1 LKVSSS
7 KLEKHQKC
15 MRCDE
20 IPCIN
25 FYRWTKGKPAGEIT
39 TYKRMIK
46 ALDWRPCEAGSLIYY
61 FCQVFQPF
69 QDDFLSGSLLY
80 QCIRDL
86 KSCVF
91 LLWFG
96 HYRSS
101 LQILRP
107 IVENFLAALYFDV
120 KFNQVSGET
129 EREKVREDYI
139 RFCKNDYEVTGSEWL
154 EIFPKEEW
162 RRKLDQKFLLKW
174 LVAKGRID
182 GKRMTRIQKLVGR
195 LNIYLHPHVE
205 YPETSE
211 CPSPDCPSLVG
222 WDNSEYEKCITILQ
236 DVVAELL
243 WLFRYHV
250 ETSYSRVLRY
260 KRTRATLE
268 NAKEMLKALEDLEH
282 DLGRRLIFSERL
294 RSFIN
299 EL

>member
-1 LKVSSS
+1 MKVSSS

-107 IVENFLAALYFDV
+107 IVENFLAALYLLN
-120 KFNQVSGET
+120 FNPKPKHTLFRGRPYNYYSDAGME
-129 EREKVREDYI
+129 
-139 RFCKNDYEVTGSEWL
+139 NLWL
-154 EIFPKEEW
+154 
-162 RRKLDQKFLLKW
+162 L
-174 LVAKGRID
+174 
-182 GKRMTRIQKLVGR
+182 
-195 LNIYLHPHVE
+195 
-205 YPETSE
+205 
-211 CPSPDCPSLVG
+211 
-222 WDNSEYEKCITILQ
+222 ILQ
-236 DVVAELL
+236 MGTIPESCSNLTKRCVVTE
-243 WLFRYHV
+243 
-250 ETSYSRVLRY
+250 
-260 KRTRATLE
+260 
-268 NAKEMLKALEDLEH
+268 
-282 DLGRRLIFSERL
+282 
-294 RSFIN
+294 
-299 EL
+299 